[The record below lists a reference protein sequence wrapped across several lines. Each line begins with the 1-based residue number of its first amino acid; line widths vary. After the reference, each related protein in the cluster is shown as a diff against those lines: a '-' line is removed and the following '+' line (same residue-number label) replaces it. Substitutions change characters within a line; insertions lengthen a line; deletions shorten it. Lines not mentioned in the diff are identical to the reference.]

1 MADLYQR
8 TTIPDFALYN
18 PAYSLAK
25 VSAYTIDANGDK
37 TSTLATL
44 YAGISGSATL
54 ENPQNLTSDG
64 RWAAPV
70 YVDEPVILEIT
81 ELDSFGTHDTGVIYP
96 RTNPEFLDQAELSA
110 TRAIIFAREA
120 QSAAE
125 RAERAQTSFATD
137 YLEKV
142 NNLSDVQSASAAR
155 TNLGLVINSDVQAYN
170 EAIEPAIDLY
180 LLHNF
185 A

>member
-1 MADLYQR
+1 MAETFQR

-18 PAYSLAK
+18 PAYALAK
-25 VSAYTIDANGDK
+25 VSIYTIDANGDK
-37 TSTLATL
+37 TSTLATI
-44 YAGISGSATL
+44 YAGIAGAATL
-54 ENPQNLTSDG
+54 ENPQYLTGDG

-70 YVDEPVILEIT
+70 YIDEPVILEIT
-81 ELDSFGTHDTGVIYP
+81 ELDSFGTHDTGVVYP

-110 TRAIIFAREA
+110 NRAIIFAREA

-155 TNLGLVINSDVQAYN
+155 TNLGLTIGTDVEAYDPRFD
-170 EAIEPAIDLY
+170 PAIGLY
-180 LLHNF
+180 LKHNYS
-185 A
+185 